1 MRFIQFRLQNVLHWS
16 LGTKGLVFFFKTY
29 MYIKQQLH
37 VVH

>member
-16 LGTKGLVFFFKTY
+16 LGSKGLGFFKTY